1 MRYSLMLILLGIS
14 SLLFAQKE
22 APDIRH
28 GNRDYN
34 KDNFAEAEV
43 DYRRGLEKNNQSYEA
58 HYNLGDA
65 LFRQNK
71 YPEAAE
77 EFMKAAQVIDPKKDK
92 QKAAKTYH
100 NLGNSLFAQQQY
112 DKAITAYQQSLR
124 ANPKDNDTR
133 YNMVKAMQMLQQ
145 QQQQQQQNQ
154 QNQDQQQQQQDQQQQ
169 QQQQEQEQNQDQQQQ
184 EQQQQ
189 QQDEQQMDQETA
201 EQILQA
207 LEQDEQDTQEKLQ
220 RQQGSKRRVEKD
232 W

>member
-77 EFMKAAQVIDPKKDK
+77 EFIKAAQVIDPKKDK

-154 QNQDQQQQQQDQQQQ
+154 QNQDQQQQQQQEQQ

-184 EQQQQ
+184 EQQQ

>member
-145 QQQQQQQNQ
+145 QQQANLLF
-154 QNQDQQQQQQDQQQQ
+154 
-169 QQQQEQEQNQDQQQQ
+169 
-184 EQQQQ
+184 
-189 QQDEQQMDQETA
+189 MV
-201 EQILQA
+201 A
-207 LEQDEQDTQEKLQ
+207 LH
-220 RQQGSKRRVEKD
+220 
-232 W
+232 